1 MQRAVELLWFV
12 AALGVVEA
20 LIKPIAKQVVQRQV
34 LRVTPLLLERLDAM
48 LPLWL
53 GDCDGRGLEERVRGL
68 AEELTGEDWSGVDL
82 TPLWERFDPRV
93 TAERHAHR

>member
-1 MQRAVELLWFV
+1 MQRALELLWFV

-20 LIKPIAKQVVQRQV
+20 LIKPIAKHAVQRQV
-34 LRVTPLLLERLDAM
+34 LRVMPLLLERLDAV

-53 GDCDGRGLEERVRGL
+53 GECSGRELEERVREL
-68 AEELTGEDWSGVDL
+68 AEELTGEDWSEVDL

-93 TAERHAHR
+93 TANRHAPR